1 MEFNLSNYKIR
12 VSESLNSIHFY
23 ILDKEENLL
32 DTYSVEKQELEE
44 SKGIKDLKLKSFPTL
59 KTIKTIKKID

>member
-23 ILDKEENLL
+23 IYAKGGGMLL
-32 DTYSVEKQELEE
+32 DTYSVDKTDLED
-44 SKGIKDLKLKSFPTL
+44 SKGISGLKDIKIKDFPTL
-59 KTIKTIKKID
+59 KNIDNK